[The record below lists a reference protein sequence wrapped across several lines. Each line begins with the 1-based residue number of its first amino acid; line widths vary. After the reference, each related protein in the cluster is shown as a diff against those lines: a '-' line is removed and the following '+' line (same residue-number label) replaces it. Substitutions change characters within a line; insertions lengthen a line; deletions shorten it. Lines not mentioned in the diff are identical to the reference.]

1 MRCKG
6 TLNEDPRED
15 RALAYRNFLP
25 GSRATQLILVL
36 GGFALG
42 WAIYMRYALVEQS
55 AIGLACRGMETT
67 TCETRALV
75 ITLYGYSVFGIAA
88 IVTALIQFIRPTVPM
103 FIVSLMATAIGV
115 VMYNNNLSA
124 LAAGLLLISFA
135 RPWRGARA

>member
-1 MRCKG
+1 V
-6 TLNEDPRED
+6 
-15 RALAYRNFLP
+15 AYRNFLP
-25 GSRATQLILVL
+25 SARATNIILVL

-55 AIGLACRGMETT
+55 AIGLACRGMETM
-67 TCETRALV
+67 TCETREMV

-88 IVTALIQFIRPTVPM
+88 IALAVLQFIRPSVALFTAA
-103 FIVSLMATAIGV
+103 LMATAIGV

-135 RPWRGARA
+135 RPWRGATA